1 MAGGIQNMKD
11 IVITGRRIVRE
22 LLIFAGCFILALCVN
37 IYSIIRFGTEW
48 KELIT
53 TLHIT
58 LAVALLFFAVAAFLR
73 VLIFCCKH
81 FISRRA
87 A

>member
-1 MAGGIQNMKD
+1 MKD
-11 IVITGRRIVRE
+11 IVISGRRIARE
-22 LLIFAGCFILALCVN
+22 LWMYGGCVFAALCVN
-37 IYSIIRFGTEW
+37 VYAIIRFHTQW

-58 LAVALLFFAVAAFLR
+58 LAVALVFYGVLAVLR
-73 VLIFCCKH
+73 ALAFCCARIFKGK
-81 FISRRA
+81 A

>member
-1 MAGGIQNMKD
+1 MND
-11 IVITGRRIVRE
+11 IVITGRRIARE
-22 LLIFAGCFILALCVN
+22 SLIFSGCFVAALGVN
-37 IYSIIRFGTEW
+37 IFAIIRFRTEW

-58 LAVALLFFAVAAFLR
+58 LAVAVLFFAVAAFLR
-73 VLIFCCKH
+73 VLVFCCKH

>member
-1 MAGGIQNMKD
+1 MKD

-22 LLIFAGCFILALCVN
+22 LLIFAGCFVSALGIN
-37 IYSIIRFGTEW
+37 TFAIIRFRTEW

-58 LAVALLFFAVAAFLR
+58 LAVAVLFFAVVAFLR
-73 VLIFCCKH
+73 LLVFCCKH
-81 FISRRA
+81 FTSRRA